1 MLAEPRR
8 RQKWALNPRGNLWSK
23 DEDKLGNKMME
34 KMGWKSGDGLGAT
47 NQGIKDPITIKS
59 NSDNRGIGHEVG
71 MDDVWLNQKDDFD
84 DVLASLNSAHAST
97 ANSDNEQD
105 QESSKTGQTEK
116 QSLRDISKK
125 SKKRVHYEK
134 FTKGKDLS
142 RYSQKDLA
150 NILGTDKAKK
160 RRIDE
165 GLLKEKNDKERQE
178 EEEKAKKVDLG
189 NDKEAVKDN
198 SGLLVIQGGSIDDYF
213 KQKMAALKD
222 KRKRFSAE
230 GVTIDFKREIPTEVK
245 EEVVGDG
252 TDEKPFFRGF
262 SAQGVTQPGVTIE
275 KLQER
280 EFTEIKEEVD
290 EKPIEKTDNE
300 KKKKK
305 KRKSTNEEETQKSNI
320 ETVDETPVKK
330 KKKKKSSKEKIEEVD
345 SSVNTTTEIFEN
357 VIKGVTEE
365 KKKKKSKSMTAENI
379 LKSSEEESQKTE
391 LEKND
396 ENAAAKSEK
405 KKKKKASKEKL
416 EEIKEVEKVADEKK
430 KKSKKQKIA
439 QAEELTQTNKDNEKA
454 EEKLVDCVVE
464 EPETKKEKKSKK
476 KKKHLKENENV
487 AEVKIEQNLS
497 VSKNGKKKKIK
508 PDIASVKSFNGA
520 SLDKIKGYGY

>member
-34 KMGWKSGDGLGAT
+34 KMGWNKGDGLGAT

-105 QESSKTGQTEK
+105 QESSKTGQTEI

-165 GLLKEKNDKERQE
+165 GLIKEKNEKERKE

-189 NDKEAVKDN
+189 NDKEAVKDD

-230 GVTIDFKREIPTEVK
+230 GVTIDFKRENPTEIK

-280 EFTEIKEEVD
+280 EFTEIKEEID

-300 KKKKK
+300 KK
-305 KRKSTNEEETQKSNI
+305 EE
-320 ETVDETPVKK
+320 
-330 KKKKKSSKEKIEEVD
+330 
-345 SSVNTTTEIFEN
+345 
-357 VIKGVTEE
+357 
-365 KKKKKSKSMTAENI
+365 
-379 LKSSEEESQKTE
+379 
-391 LEKND
+391 
-396 ENAAAKSEK
+396 
-405 KKKKKASKEKL
+405 
-416 EEIKEVEKVADEKK
+416 
-430 KKSKKQKIA
+430 
-439 QAEELTQTNKDNEKA
+439 
-454 EEKLVDCVVE
+454 
-464 EPETKKEKKSKK
+464 KEKKINKRRRNS
-476 KKKHLKENENV
+476 LK
-487 AEVKIEQNLS
+487 I
-497 VSKNGKKKKIK
+497 
-508 PDIASVKSFNGA
+508 
-520 SLDKIKGYGY
+520 